1 MCWYWH
7 FRNREE
13 ESVYGRGHAL
23 TQDGWDELKFYVVEG
38 LWPSHFPAKTHLTGL
53 VPRSDDRRTCIRN
66 AAEVFKLKIAMSP
79 RGSYE
84 GRKPSVDEE

>member
-23 TQDGWDELKFYVVEG
+23 TQDGWDELKFYVVGG
-38 LWPSHFPAKTHLTGL
+38 LWP
-53 VPRSDDRRTCIRN
+53 
-66 AAEVFKLKIAMSP
+66 
-79 RGSYE
+79 
-84 GRKPSVDEE
+84 